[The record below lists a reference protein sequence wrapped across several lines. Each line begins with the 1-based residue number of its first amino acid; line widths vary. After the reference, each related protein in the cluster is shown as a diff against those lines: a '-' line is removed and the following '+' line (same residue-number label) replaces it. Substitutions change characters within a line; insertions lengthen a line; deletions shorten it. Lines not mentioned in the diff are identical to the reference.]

1 MSVFHIIIR
10 VKLSIIRCDI
20 KLFFYR
26 IGEYVQKAGGLP
38 LIDELLQGDLAK
50 SKIAKQG
57 LEDMKLLLK

>member
-1 MSVFHIIIR
+1 M
-10 VKLSIIRCDI
+10 
-20 KLFFYR
+20 
-26 IGEYVQKAGGLP
+26 QKAGGLP